1 MTEMIKPFEQTS
13 LGYHQNWEYSWLGHC
28 IDLAL
33 APPGQIGQTGSN
45 IVENVYNNQRQN
57 SRCIVTVLT
66 VFICSVKTI
75 LWTIPKQ
82 WATEEDRILNLVR
95 NRPGLHIL
103 CVSSD
108 WGSKG
113 CLIPWNQ
120 QFAKSVFRVVPT
132 EKGLISSWQPLEV
145 ENTLTIV
152 SGIWKPN
159 SLSFPTKIYTGQG
172 AG

>member
-1 MTEMIKPFEQTS
+1 MAEMVKPLREQALGTIRFES
-13 LGYHQNWEYSWLGHC
+13 

-33 APPGQIGQTGSN
+33 APPAHIGQPCSSV
-45 IVENVYNNQRQN
+45 VENVCNNQRQN
-57 SRCIVTVLT
+57 SRCIETVLT
-66 VFICSVKTI
+66 VFTCSVKTI

-95 NRPGLHIL
+95 NWPGPHFL

-113 CLIPWNQ
+113 CLILWNQ
-120 QFAKSVFRVVPT
+120 QFTNSVFRVVAT
-132 EKGLISSWQPLEV
+132 KEGLIFSWQPLEV

-159 SLSFPTKIYTGQG
+159 SLSFPTTIYTGQG